1 MKCCSKLLRYS
12 LYLVVLLAVSGC
24 SHNSLSYI
32 FENKTLNLD
41 FSSLLSKAFSQ
52 PSTYH
57 VQIQASPDRV
67 TTNYK
72 SVGNIQ
78 QTPDKELSSVS
89 ESSTNTELS
98 DHSYSFALQLIS
110 VESEE
115 GLAYSF
121 KKMVRRAPSIFQ
133 GKPILNVE
141 VAQVNEH
148 TYYRLKFG
156 RYKYLK
162 NAKADCEA
170 IKRQGID
177 CWVGNYTDN
186 RVYF

>member
-1 MKCCSKLLRYS
+1 MKCYLKSLRYS
-12 LYLVVLLAVSGC
+12 LYLVVLLVVSGC
-24 SHNSLSYI
+24 SNNPLPYFLENKNLDI
-32 FENKTLNLD
+32 DLTYLFNKTL
-41 FSSLLSKAFSQ
+41 SQ
-52 PSTYH
+52 LNVYS
-57 VQIQASPDRV
+57 VQMQASPDRV
-67 TTNYK
+67 STNYS
-72 SVGNIQ
+72 SVRTGKR
-78 QTPDKELSSVS
+78 TLDKELSSMP
-89 ESSTNTELS
+89 EPSTKVELS
-98 DHSYSFALQLIS
+98 EHSYSFALQLMS
-110 VESEE
+110 VESEQ

-177 CWVGNYTDN
+177 CWVSNYTDN

>member
-1 MKCCSKLLRYS
+1 M
-12 LYLVVLLAVSGC
+12 
-24 SHNSLSYI
+24 
-32 FENKTLNLD
+32 
-41 FSSLLSKAFSQ
+41 
-52 PSTYH
+52 
-57 VQIQASPDRV
+57 
-67 TTNYK
+67 
-72 SVGNIQ
+72 
-78 QTPDKELSSVS
+78 
-89 ESSTNTELS
+89 
-98 DHSYSFALQLIS
+98 S
-110 VESEE
+110 VESEQ

-170 IKRQGID
+170 VKRQGID
-177 CWVGNYTDN
+177 CWVSNYTNN

>member
-1 MKCCSKLLRYS
+1 MKCYLKSLRYS

-24 SHNSLSYI
+24 SNNPWHYFL
-32 FENKTLNLD
+32 ENQTLNLD
-41 FSSLLSKAFSQ
+41 FPNLFNKSFNQ

-57 VQIQASPDRV
+57 VQMQASPDRV
-67 TTNYK
+67 STNYS
-72 SVGNIQ
+72 SVKTVK
-78 QTPDKELSSVS
+78 QTSDKKFSSVPESSAKAELS
-89 ESSTNTELS
+89 N
-98 DHSYSFALQLIS
+98 HSYSFALQLMS
-110 VESEE
+110 VGSEQ

-121 KKMVRRAPSIFQ
+121 KKMVKRAPSIFQ

-177 CWVGNYTDN
+177 CWVSNYTDN
-186 RVYF
+186 RIYF